1 MNAKKSVSMKALV
14 LLLAAVLLF
23 GCAAG
28 GTLAWL
34 VTKSATVTNTCT
46 TSDINITLEETK
58 KDFKM
63 VPGADIAKD
72 PKVTVLANSEACWL
86 FVKIDESENL
96 DTYLEYT
103 VLLSDTEWK
112 TVPGTTGVY
121 YREVAASEVNQ
132 EFAVLAGTGDGDLK
146 NGYVH
151 VLDSVTKAMM
161 ETAKN
166 NEPTLTFTAYAVQ
179 KEGFADAAAAW
190 DEAKK
195 LG

>member
-34 VTKSATVTNTCT
+34 VTKSATVTNTFT
-46 TSDINITLEETK
+46 TSDINIKLEETK

-72 PKVTVLANSEACWL
+72 PKVTVLANSEDCYVY
-86 FVKIDESENL
+86 VKIEKTANF
-96 DTYLEYT
+96 DTYMTYAVADGWTT
-103 VLLSDTEWK
+103 VETGTNEETDTNYVVIGRTAQADE
-112 TVPGTTGVY
+112 TFDILQDNV
-121 YREVAASEVNQ
+121 
-132 EFAVLAGTGDGDLK
+132 
-146 NGYVH
+146 VH

-161 ETAKN
+161 ETAKTAA
-166 NEPTLTFTAYAVQ
+166 PTLTFTAYAIQ
-179 KEGFADAAAAW
+179 KQGFESVEAAW